1 MMSLGFLS
9 VAPISSADAQ
19 EPVLET
25 YSAGQQIGVEVVLS
39 GDPVLTTENTLVA
52 VPGATLS
59 WTSRDSVLIEV
70 DFSAEC
76 RLIGGAGPSA
86 WVEVFANIETD
97 IPLDGF
103 PKVLEPG
110 AGVGTP
116 MAFCSDD
123 VWAMHS
129 ASWATLVPKVTGPG
143 GPATYTVQLYWRA
156 NAAGDTAWLD
166 DWKMS
171 LRVSK
176 KPD

>member
-1 MMSLGFLS
+1 MTSLGFVG
-9 VAPISSADAQ
+9 VAQISSADAQ
-19 EPVLET
+19 PVLET

-39 GDPVLTTENTLVA
+39 GDPITTTENTLVP
-52 VPGATLS
+52 VPGAVLS
-59 WTSRDSVLIEV
+59 WTTRDSVLIEV

-76 RLIGGAGPSA
+76 RLISGTSVAD
-86 WVEVFANIETD
+86 WVEVYANISSD
-97 IPLDGF
+97 IVVDGF

-110 AGVGTP
+110 AGVGSP
-116 MAFCSDD
+116 MAFCSDN

-156 NAAGDTAWLD
+156 STAGKTAWLD

-176 KPD
+176 NLE